1 MQCKRI
7 LCALL
12 ASLMIL
18 PLAACGNTGEDESTA
33 SASTTAAAATD
44 GGTEAETKATL
55 DLPEKRFDD
64 FELTFVTRDEGEW
77 TTVEIVPDETSEFV
91 NVAEA
96 VTERNE
102 ILKSTYG
109 VTLKELKTNN
119 AEYTTRVNKETMAPT
134 GDFQAIVSR
143 MDTAAGL
150 VQQGSLID
158 LSSEECAQ
166 YMNFSKPWWD
176 SKMVEGLTIDGK
188 VYFATGD
195 ILTSDNDGTFA
206 LLFNKKIATEV
217 KLPDLYQLVN
227 NGAWTMDQMYSFEKL
242 AINDKN
248 SDGKLS
254 YDTDVCGFAY
264 TGDSPYCIVYA
275 GGLQVIRMVDGDLAY
290 NLDVSRASNIADK
303 AALLFSKETTVD
315 MNAAGGSIVEVGQ
328 KCFGEGHA
336 LFFGECMQCVSRM
349 RSYDVD
355 FGILPFP
362 KYDDAQENYYSMMHL
377 VGGVVSIPKSVQG
390 EARETVAYLLEAISY
405 HSVDT
410 LTNLYYDLNL
420 KTKNAKDAESGP
432 MIDLILANRV
442 YDLAYTYQLGGVVAN
457 VASAMLP
464 SSKTNVA
471 SLNKSAQ
478 SGIKRGLSQ
487 LRKNIEKAEKK
498 SS

>member
-18 PLAACGNTGEDESTA
+18 PLAACGNTEEDTGTSTSTA
-33 SASTTAAAATD
+33 NAATD
-44 GGTEAETKATL
+44 AETGEETKATL

-64 FELTFVTRDEGEW
+64 FELTFITRDEAEW
-77 TTVEIVPDETSEFV
+77 STVEIIPDTTSDFV
-91 NVAEA
+91 NIAEA

-102 ILKSTYG
+102 ILKSQYG
-109 VTLKELKTNN
+109 VTLKELKTNPS
-119 AEYTTRVNKETMAPT
+119 EYPTKVNKETMSPS
-134 GDFQAIVSR
+134 GDFQAIISR

-158 LSSEECAQ
+158 LSAEECTQ
-166 YMNFSKPWWD
+166 YINFNKPWWD
-176 SKMVEGLTIDGK
+176 GKMVKDLTIDGK

-217 KLPDLYQLVN
+217 KMPDLYKMVD
-227 NGAWTMDQMYSFEKL
+227 NGTWTMDQMYTFEGL

-248 SDGKLS
+248 GDGKLS

-264 TGDSPYCIVYA
+264 TGDSPFCITYA
-275 GGLQVIRMVDGDLAY
+275 GGLQIIRLEDGELVY
-290 NLDVSRASNIADK
+290 NLDVSRGSNVADK
-303 AALLFSKETTVD
+303 AVRLFAKDLTVD
-315 MNAAGGSIVEVGQ
+315 MNAPGTNVVEIGQ
-328 KCFGEGHA
+328 KCFGENHA

-349 RSYDVD
+349 RNYDVN

-362 KYDDAQENYYSMMHL
+362 KYDEAQTSYYSMMHL
-377 VGGVVSIPKSVQG
+377 VGGVVSVPRSVQG
-390 EARETVAYLLEAISY
+390 EARERVAYLLEAISY
-405 HSVDT
+405 HSVST
-410 LTNLYYDLNL
+410 LTHLYYELNL

-442 YDLAYTYQLGGVVAN
+442 YDVAYTYQLGGVVAN

-464 SSKTNVA
+464 DSKKNVA
-471 SLNKSAQ
+471 VVARTAESSINN
-478 SGIKRGLSQ
+478 GLRR
-487 LRKNIEKAEKK
+487 LRNSIAKAEKK
-498 SS
+498 FA